1 MLKRA
6 LHTLAATLALGAA
19 TLLPIQ
25 QARAC
30 TSFLLKAGDGG
41 FVYGRTLEFG
51 LALNSEI
58 IIVPRNFAITGTGPD
73 GKAGTG
79 LSWTTKYGTGGT
91 NAFGLPVI
99 VDGVNEAG
107 LAGGMLYLPGLAL
120 YQDVPAAEGKSSI
133 AAHEVL
139 IYALTN
145 FATVAEVKEGLPKI
159 KVNRSILDALKMPA
173 PMHITL
179 HDASGASLVI
189 EYIGGQL
196 QMHDNPT
203 TVLTNA
209 PTFDWHVANLGNYL
223 SLSAFNPQPLKLGSL
238 TIAPPSTGAGAP
250 GLPGDMSSP
259 ARFVRAFLYS
269 RAAPVSATSAEASSL
284 AFHILNNFDISPG
297 IIRTSADSATGGGVT
312 GIETTEWTAV
322 VDLKARRYMIRTYDN
337 NQTRVLDLAKAP
349 LDGKQITTI
358 PLNQPASVVDLLK

>member
-1 MLKRA
+1 MLNHILRK
-6 LHTLAATLALGAA
+6 AAAALALGAA

-25 QARAC
+25 QAAAC
-30 TSFLLKAGDGG
+30 TSFLLKAADGG
-41 FVYGRTLEFG
+41 FVYGRTMEFG
-51 LALNSEI
+51 LALNSQI
-58 IIVPRNFAITGTGPD
+58 IVVPRNLAYAGTGPD

-79 LSWTTKYGTGGT
+79 LTWTTKYGVGGT
-91 NAFGLPVI
+91 NAFGLPV
-99 VDGVNEAG
+99 VMDGVNEAG
-107 LAGGMLYLPGLAL
+107 LAGGILYLPGLSL
-120 YQDVPAAEGKSSI
+120 YQDVPAADGTSSI

-139 IYALTN
+139 TYALTN

-159 KVNRSILDALKMPA
+159 KVNRSILDALKMPV

-179 HDASGASLVI
+179 HDATGASLVI

-196 QMHDNPT
+196 QLHDNPT

-209 PTFDWHVANLGNYL
+209 PAFDWHVANLGNYL
-223 SLSAFNPQPLKLGSL
+223 SLSAFNPPPLKVGSL
-238 TIAPPSTGAGAP
+238 TISPPSTGAGAP

-259 ARFVRAFLYS
+259 SRFVRAFLYS
-269 RAAPVSATSAEASSL
+269 RAAPVLPTTEQASSL

-312 GIETTEWTAV
+312 GIETTEWTSV
-322 VDLKARRYMIRTYDN
+322 VDLKAKRYMIRTYDN

-349 LDGKQITTI
+349 LDGKQISTI
-358 PLNQPASVVDLLK
+358 PLNQPATSVDVLK